1 MPRKI
6 FVKVQWE
13 FPTAGHL
20 VFWKPCPWV
29 KIPKKMLCASTKN
42 SCTSKILK
50 PSFENRLRFMP
61 TNIKC
66 LGKVWTILLWITWEL
81 VNHFTLSVSELEYF
95 WSVDENFTL
104 CPGSTV
110 APSSSP
116 KQYLKSLE
124 FSKQLPDVFTQIQ
137 WDISCKL
144 DVNFRLP
151 GI

>member
-6 FVKVQWE
+6 FVKVHWE

-42 SCTSKILK
+42 SCTNILK
-50 PSFENRLRFMP
+50 PSFENRSGFMP

-66 LGKVWTILLWITWEL
+66 LGKVWTGSPESWLITSRSVRTWIFL
-81 VNHFTLSVSELEYF
+81 KCRNY
-95 WSVDENFTL
+95 ENFTL

-110 APSSSP
+110 APTSSP
-116 KQYLKSLE
+116 KQCLKSLE